1 MLSYILRIMQEF
13 ERMHGR
19 HPQVIYLNARHMRQL
34 MHECPDLFNAHR
46 PVPLGFR
53 VVEVSEEELPHPKAA
68 WLPAPEPKPRRKA
81 EFAKASARSRAS
93 RRKTHAKKRR

>member
-1 MLSYILRIMQEF
+1 
-13 ERMHGR
+13 
-19 HPQVIYLNARHMRQL
+19 
-34 MHECPDLFNAHR
+34 
-46 PVPLGFR
+46 VPLGFR